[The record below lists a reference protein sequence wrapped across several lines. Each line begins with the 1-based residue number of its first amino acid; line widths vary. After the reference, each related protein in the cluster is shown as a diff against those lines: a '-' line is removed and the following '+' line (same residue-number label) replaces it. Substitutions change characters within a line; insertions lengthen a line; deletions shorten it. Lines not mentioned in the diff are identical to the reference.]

1 MVHHLMPE
9 VEERLAKSQDHL
21 GNIRKMITED
31 KSYQEI
37 IHEISLVRSELDNIT
52 EIAIQDLSEHEQEA
66 VA

>member
-1 MVHHLMPE
+1 MPE
-9 VEERLAKSQDHL
+9 IEERLAKSQDHL
-21 GNIRKMITED
+21 SGIREMITED

-52 EIAIQDLSEHEQEA
+52 EIAIQDLSEHEEQA